1 MRTIFCTVVVAAA
14 LLQSAP
20 ALAEK
25 DSDATVVNPKDRMV
39 CKRTQRTG
47 TRFDTKVCK
56 TAGQWEAIA
65 EEHRRNVG
73 ELANRPIIETR
84 RGNWDE

>member
-1 MRTIFCTVVVAAA
+1 MRTILCTAVVLGA

-25 DSDATVVNPKDRMV
+25 NSDTAVVNPKDRMV

-47 TRFDTKVCK
+47 TRFDTKICK
-56 TAGQWEAIA
+56 TAGQWDAIA
-65 EEHRRNVG
+65 EEHRRNVS

-84 RGNWDE
+84 RNSFDE